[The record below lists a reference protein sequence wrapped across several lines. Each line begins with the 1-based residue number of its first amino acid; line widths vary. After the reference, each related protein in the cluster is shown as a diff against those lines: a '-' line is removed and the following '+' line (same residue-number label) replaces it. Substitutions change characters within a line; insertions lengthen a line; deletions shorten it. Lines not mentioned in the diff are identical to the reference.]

1 VNETKVGRRGTAQCV
16 VARSPPLVPI
26 VVMLEA
32 MKDGRSIWR
41 WGSIIHFPPL
51 KRGIKGDLRR
61 AHSESAVRWTKNQAR
76 LTVSLRVIAGIIL
89 EKSCWLIV
97 D

>member
-1 VNETKVGRRGTAQCV
+1 MRRCEESATGGRRGN
-16 VARSPPLVPI
+16 LVPI